1 MKKNK
6 YDISI
11 IGGLGHV
18 GLPLGIMFASKGM
31 KVNLL
36 DINKKNSKLVLSG
49 EMPFTEYG
57 SEKLLKKVLKNK
69 KLSVSSSLK
78 NISISKTII
87 IAVGTPLDHYN
98 NPNIKEIMSPIKEIK
113 KYLKDDQLVIIRSS
127 VFPGTCKNINKYLSK
142 DINLHVS
149 YCPERIKQGYAI
161 EELSKLPQIVAGF
174 SNQSTKLASQLFLKI
189 TKKII
194 KSSIKE
200 AELVKLFTNSYRY
213 IQFAMA
219 NQFYMMCEDN
229 NLDYDSI
236 RSIMTESY
244 ERVTDLP
251 SAGLAAGP
259 CLLKDTMQLSAFY
272 KHNFSLGHSSMLV
285 NEGLPSFIIS
295 KIEKKIDIES
305 MSIGLLGMAFKANVD
320 DIRDSLSFKFK
331 KELTFK
337 GANVVC
343 SDKFINNRKDLV
355 DEKTLI
361 DKCEIIIICAPHDV
375 YKKLDFKNKIV
386 IDVWN
391 TLQPK
396 QNFKTL

>member
-1 MKKNK
+1 MQYK

-36 DINKKNSKLVLSG
+36 DINKKNAKIVQSG
-49 EMPFTEYG
+49 KMPFTEYG
-57 SEKLLKKVLKNK
+57 SEKILKKVIKSK
-69 KLSVSSSLK
+69 KLSISTSLK
-78 NISISKTII
+78 NLTYSRTIVI
-87 IAVGTPLDHYN
+87 TVGTPLDQYN
-98 NPNIKEIMSPIKEIK
+98 NPNLKEIMSPIKEIK
-113 KYLKDDQLVIIRSS
+113 KYLKNGQLIIIRSS
-127 VFPGTCKNINKYLSK
+127 VFPGTCQNIYNYLTK
-142 DINLHVS
+142 GLDVHIS

-161 EELSKLPQIVAGF
+161 EELSKLPQIVSGF
-174 SNQSTKLASQLFLKI
+174 SNEACEMASILFSKI

-194 KSSIKE
+194 RSTIKE
-200 AELVKLFTNSYRY
+200 AELIKLFTNSYRY

-229 NLDYDSI
+229 DLDYDNI
-236 RSIMTESY
+236 RSMMSESY

-272 KHNFSLGHSSMLV
+272 KHNFLLGHSSMLV

-295 KIEKKIDIES
+295 KIEKK
-305 MSIGLLGMAFKANVD
+305 MNLNSIKVGLLGMAFKADVD

-331 KELTFK
+331 KELNFK
-337 GANVVC
+337 GANVIC
-343 SDKFINNRKDLV
+343 SDRFIENRKDLV

-361 DKCEIIIICAPHDV
+361 KSSDLIIICAPHTI
-375 YKKLDFKNKIV
+375 YKKIDFNNKIV
-386 IDVWN
+386 IDIWN
-391 TLQPK
+391 ILNQK
-396 QNFKTL
+396 QNFLTL

>member
-1 MKKNK
+1 MNNK
-6 YDISI
+6 FDISI
-11 IGGLGHV
+11 VGGLGHV
-18 GLPLGIMFASKGM
+18 GLPLGIVFANEGL
-31 KVNLL
+31 KVNLI
-36 DINKKNSKLVLSG
+36 DINKKSAALVKKAI
-49 EMPFTEYG
+49 MPFTEYG
-57 SEKLLKKVLKNK
+57 SEKILKKVIKNK
-69 KLSVSSSLK
+69 KLSISSSLK
-78 NISISKTII
+78 NVSISKIII

-98 NPNIKEIMSPIKEIK
+98 NPNIEEIMSPIKELK
-113 KYLKDDQLVIIRSS
+113 NYLKDGQLIVIRSS
-127 VFPGTCKNINKYLSK
+127 VFPGTCKNIYEYLCK

-174 SNQSTKLASQLFLKI
+174 SDQSINLASKLFLKI

-194 KSSIKE
+194 TSSIKE

-229 NLDYDSI
+229 DLDYDKI
-236 RSIMTESY
+236 RKIMTDSY

-272 KHNFSLGHSSMLV
+272 KHNFLLGHSSMLV
-285 NEGLPSFIIS
+285 NEGLPSFVIS
-295 KIEKKIDIES
+295 KIEKKINLNS
-305 MSIGLLGMAFKANVD
+305 LNIGLLGMAFKANVD

-331 KELTFK
+331 KELSFK
-337 GANVVC
+337 GSNVLC
-343 SDKFINNRKDLV
+343 SDLFINDRKDLV

-361 DKCEIIIICAPHDV
+361 NKCDIIIICAPHNT
-375 YKKLDFKNKIV
+375 YKNLDFKNKIV
-386 IDVWN
+386 VDMWN
-391 TLQPK
+391 ILELK